1 MMRFETLTGGADMSI
16 KGLAFRYAQ
25 AWAERDLDAI
35 MALHTDDTVFHLHAD
50 GVEGGGASVG
60 SVAVREAFAA
70 QLAQSSDLHFE
81 LSRVIFGEDHFV
93 SQYVMSGTRDGR
105 RFVCDG
111 VDIFEVSD
119 ERIAR
124 KDSYGDW
131 LAYARQVGLRN
142 AAL

>member
-1 MMRFETLTGGADMSI
+1 MRFETLTGGADMSI

-35 MALHTDDTVFHLHAD
+35 MALHTDDTVFHLYAD

-81 LSRVIFGEDHFV
+81 LSRVIFGADHFV
-93 SQYVMSGTRDGR
+93 SQYVMSGTRDS
-105 RFVCDG
+105 C
-111 VDIFEVSD
+111 
-119 ERIAR
+119 AM
-124 KDSYGDW
+124 
-131 LAYARQVGLRN
+131 A
-142 AAL
+142 